1 MVLFSELWLV
11 FIMPESDP
19 EVKNETDPDIRLFWI
34 FTSQFGSGSGSGLW
48 FSKSLIQIV
57 IFIMNGTGLTQG
69 REELVRLDT
78 IEMVYGK
85 KKNDKEARM
94 ASIKKGIEIEPR

>member
-1 MVLFSELWLV
+1 M
-11 FIMPESDP
+11 
-19 EVKNETDPDIRLFWI
+19 
-34 FTSQFGSGSGSGLW
+34 
-48 FSKSLIQIV
+48 

-94 ASIKKGIEIEPR
+94 ASIKKGIDRAKINKLSIDAVLAKYNIKFLKDCRLYLYCRIKIKQHQHIYIFRS